1 MDPNE
6 FKQKL
11 NAKNPIERGTHF
23 KIKTGHSIS
32 VGFLEGWCPKANVP
46 FIVLAGTRKIE
57 QGRDN
62 EDWYDH
68 TFSIP
73 FERIKSAT
81 ILH

>member
-6 FKQKL
+6 FRQKL
-11 NAKNPIERGTHF
+11 DAKTIERGAHL
-23 KIKTGHSIS
+23 KIRTGHSIS

-46 FIVLAGTRKIE
+46 FIILAGTRKME

-73 FERIKSAT
+73 FERILSAT
-81 ILH
+81 LLH

>member
-1 MDPNE
+1 MEPTE

-11 NAKNPIERGTHF
+11 NAGKLERGTHL

-81 ILH
+81 LLH

>member
-1 MDPNE
+1 MLPNE
-6 FKQKL
+6 FEQKL
-11 NAKNPIERGTHF
+11 NAKTIARGTHL

-46 FIVLAGTRKIE
+46 FIVLAGTTKFE
-57 QGRDN
+57 QGRDG
-62 EDWYDH
+62 EDWFDH

-73 FERIKSAT
+73 FERIVSAT

>member
-1 MDPNE
+1 MDPKE
-6 FKQKL
+6 LRQKL
-11 NAKNPIERGTHF
+11 DSGKIDRGTHLR
-23 KIKTGHSIS
+23 IKTGHSIS

-46 FIVLAGTRKIE
+46 FIVLAGTRKVE

-73 FERIKSAT
+73 FERIKSST
-81 ILH
+81 LLH